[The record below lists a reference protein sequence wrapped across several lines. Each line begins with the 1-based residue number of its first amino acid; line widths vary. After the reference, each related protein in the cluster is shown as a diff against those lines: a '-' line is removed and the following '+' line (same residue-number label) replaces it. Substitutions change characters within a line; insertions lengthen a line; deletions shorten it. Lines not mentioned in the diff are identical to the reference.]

1 MTVRGLLRADGPAVA
16 RVIACALVGVITGVI
31 VGLASDWWYA
41 PASGWTAAAT
51 IYILWT
57 WAVLAHLD
65 HGETA
70 AHATRE
76 DPTRALTDILV
87 VLSSLASLAGVAYV
101 LVAGASSGAA
111 RDIAAAIGVASV
123 VSGWIVVHT
132 IFMLR
137 YARLYYAGDH
147 DIDFGEKTP
156 FPNYHDF
163 AYLAFTIGMTYQV
176 SDTAFKSRTLRST
189 ALRHALI
196 SYLLGAVIL
205 ASTINLVAGL
215 GHF

>member
-1 MTVRGLLRADGPAVA
+1 VLQPDGPAVG
-16 RVIACALVGVITGVI
+16 RVAMCAFIGVLAAIVVGVT
-31 VGLASDWWYA
+31 SNWWYA

-57 WAVLAHLD
+57 WRILTHLD
-65 HGETA
+65 HGATA
-70 AHATRE
+70 EHATRE
-76 DPTRALTDILV
+76 DPTRVLTDFIV
-87 VLSSLASLAGVAYV
+87 VISSLASLVGVAYV
-101 LVAGASSGAA
+101 LVAGSSRGTA
-111 RDIAAAIGVASV
+111 RDVAAAIGVASV
-123 VSGWIVVHT
+123 VSGWLVVHT

-137 YARLYYAGDH
+137 YARLYYSGGH

-156 FPNYHDF
+156 DPNYHDF

-176 SDTAFKSRTLRST
+176 SDTAFTSRTLRST

-205 ASTINLVAGL
+205 ASTINLVVGL
-215 GHF
+215 GHL